1 MLKKVT
7 IVRSKK
13 VKELKIQ
20 KIKAKVALQKLKTK
34 KDQKRQTRKD
44 KVMTLFLMYSYTQV
58 NTLSYCAAR
67 ASTELYTARVRVRSP

>member
-1 MLKKVT
+1 MLKKVI

-13 VKELKIQ
+13 VKEQKIQ

-44 KVMTLFLMYSYTQV
+44 KVMTLFLMGYVQSPT
-58 NTLSYCAAR
+58 TTHSL
-67 ASTELYTARVRVRSP
+67 RSER

>member
-1 MLKKVT
+1 MLKKVI

-44 KVMTLFLMYSYTQV
+44 KVMTLFLMLPLCV
-58 NTLSYCAAR
+58 ATLQ
-67 ASTELYTARVRVRSP
+67 RVE